1 MEIDLLQW
9 SIILVLSISLWL
21 PQLLIT
27 DALQVENNST
37 AYSCEENGTFTDIE
51 SARQQPWPKT
61 FEPFDTTSQ
70 AEFTPLVTASHS
82 LSGVTPN
89 STKTPDK
96 STTTIQINPTPSIIR
111 FIIAPSPSLPSSPM
125 QSNLQSSQL
134 LLFSSSSTMAPTPS
148 LNSMTSSTLKPVTT
162 LELIS
167 NKQNAASTMSIF
179 QLSSSP
185 VQAPFVNTDTV
196 IMPPSSSL
204 SPNVNDNVTF
214 PLNYSHTVSS
224 DKPTHHGH
232 QPSGSQQINHVIT
245 TAITPTLTDNLPD
258 ELSINP
264 NNGAFD
270 NIKSSPTLTTIEVS
284 TSPSLT
290 NQPNTSD
297 TNETS
302 ESHMGISP
310 SPSSSSYFPALSGT
324 ISIIPSDSSLDSSTT
339 DFPFTSNPVDN
350 SEIDNSFNNNETNNH
365 GENSPNH
372 HGIPQAAT
380 SNSTKCDPSDT
391 RFSQP
396 ATSGFLVR
404 SVLKRDEDL
413 PLNADNLTIF
423 FETRLAEVF
432 TKAYHK
438 QFNKLNGGSDVIKK
452 DVHVKLWNLFWN
464 NSTNDIHIIY
474 QIEQDKEKIL
484 PRDLITVLS
493 HVTPQE
499 MSNILGYNVTIKA
512 EPYVNTLETK
522 NNLAAALQDLD
533 WLPLVMIILSL
544 MVFIF
549 CSLLTLIVW
558 RKNRRLLSSSSNQLS
573 SGEPAR
579 SGNIRSKA
587 SHMVKPLKASTKEN
601 LVNWRKVS
609 APGSKRSFLG
619 SHGSN
624 VGLNI
629 SGGCSATSGT
639 IDSNHEFEYL
649 SFDSPESSLK
659 LRTAEYR
666 SRRPFTA
673 FPNGLGSQSR
683 LELTKEKVIPIGEL
697 DEIAEMSSN
706 DSSHDHHHHHPSHQV
721 PGSRVTYVTTKEEMI
736 GDYENPLMRSGID
749 EVDCTVPQLIQ
760 VHISEQTQNIIQA
773 IRSEL
778 KKFNPITGNVQ
789 SQSQSSTAHFK
800 EPSTTSDA

>member
-96 STTTIQINPTPSIIR
+96 STTTIQINPTP
-111 FIIAPSPSLPSSPM
+111 
-125 QSNLQSSQL
+125 
-134 LLFSSSSTMAPTPS
+134 
-148 LNSMTSSTLKPVTT
+148 MTSSTLKPVTT

-167 NKQNAASTMSIF
+167 NKQNAASTI
-179 QLSSSP
+179 
-185 VQAPFVNTDTV
+185 
-196 IMPPSSSL
+196 
-204 SPNVNDNVTF
+204 
-214 PLNYSHTVSS
+214 HTVSS

-549 CSLLTLIVW
+549 W
-558 RKNRRLLSSSSNQLS
+558 
-573 SGEPAR
+573 EPAR